1 MTIAMVGQKTFHW
14 QLNKAIPSGTYN
26 CNFEAI
32 NSVVNERIKK
42 VEMKYELFIYTVIYL
57 MLWTIFRKKLVMLV
71 RVKSLLRSLHKK
83 WSFPF
88 RVSAVNV
95 TKSAVFCKLGH
106 IYWRNSN
113 WKTSFF
119 VQWFDRDFHSYRSFW
134 VQLQFEISIQQ
145 FLFIAESCF

>member
-1 MTIAMVGQKTFHW
+1 MLYKISALKKIRKFHMKT
-14 QLNKAIPSGTYN
+14 LVLE
-26 CNFEAI
+26 C
-32 NSVVNERIKK
+32 
-42 VEMKYELFIYTVIYL
+42 LFIEVVGLPFLQNNCGGCFCTL
-57 MLWTIFRKKLVMLV
+57 QWK
-71 RVKSLLRSLHKK
+71 LRSWDVARTLHKYLILRKK
-83 WSFPF
+83 WSFLL
-88 RVSAVNV
+88 RISSVNV
-95 TKSAVFCKLGH
+95 TKFFCEFGH